1 MRIRYV
7 IVLCLVSCIAGCVGT
22 FIFTNRCNR
31 AQSQRIE
38 ELERAAE
45 ELQSRYD
52 SDNRRLLELGERARE
67 YAEAMGQ
74 ALERDGRCIEDTT
87 SLVRALRTQMQN
99 LRDFYRDCSS
109 LVSDNGNDNR
119 SGGK

>member
-7 IVLCLVSCIAGCVGT
+7 IILCLLCLIAGCVGCL
-22 FIFTNRCNR
+22 IFTHRRDR

-45 ELQSRYD
+45 DLQSRLD
-52 SDNRRLLELGERARE
+52 SDNRRLSELGERARE

-74 ALERDGRCIEDTT
+74 ALERDGRRIEDTT
-87 SLVRALRTQMQN
+87 ELVRALRTQMQN
-99 LRDFYRDCSS
+99 LRDFYRNCDTSISS
-109 LVSDNGNDNR
+109 DRTS
-119 SGGK
+119 SGSGDK